1 MELTY
6 MMKTKMEILKALCI
20 IDEKHNQCKRYLCK
34 HICITR
40 EELLSVCLFLGGI
53 IEPLII
59 YHASFCVENRSP
71 VQIFTAGI
79 FI

>member
-20 IDEKHNQCKRYLCK
+20 IDENIINQ
-34 HICITR
+34 
-40 EELLSVCLFLGGI
+40 
-53 IEPLII
+53 PLII